1 MGGWGPL
8 QEDAVVG
15 CTHRPAEPRGLQT
28 PLAPRP
34 QRSPHRQP
42 GWARMRE
49 RPGLP
54 PTDDA
59 KWPYPAGNRRTR
71 RGPATGTSPQSAAP
85 GSARARGRTRPGLL
99 YARVAAHAP
108 SRPHARSSSG
118 GPRLARAP
126 VAGEHLGRHP
136 GRATSRAGGRCPA
149 GTAAGTWPR
158 LRLSTRL
165 DPARA
170 CRRDRLPIA
179 AVTRA

>member
-118 GPRLARAP
+118 GPRLAKPQSQASTWG
-126 VAGEHLGRHP
+126 V
-136 GRATSRAGGRCPA
+136 TRAGPLPVQVGDARPGPQPARGPACACPR
-149 GTAAGTWPR
+149 GWTRPGPAAGTGSPSP
-158 LRLSTRL
+158 L
-165 DPARA
+165 
-170 CRRDRLPIA
+170 
-179 AVTRA
+179 